1 MGRERAHRGLSFAG
15 CVREACARGWFPKQF
30 LPRKRLFGRGWE
42 PAPGPGRVGTDRGAE
57 MLWII
62 PFVEQ
67 RIQYMIDQIVAGGL

>member
-42 PAPGPGRVGTDRGAE
+42 PARTRPR
-57 MLWII
+57 
-62 PFVEQ
+62 Q
-67 RIQYMIDQIVAGGL
+67 GGD